1 MKKGLE
7 NSFTGPFKVLER
19 FDKYFIIET
28 FKGCSKISIDR
39 LQPAYTLDFV
49 NDQKI
54 KSKNN
59 NDSFISS
66 RNISTSTSAATVTK
80 DSRRRPYENN
90 LYFTAETYFMG
101 GRGDMSPQYLGRE
114 DKIPFVPAKFMAN

>member
-28 FKGCSKISIDR
+28 YKGCSKISIDR

-59 NDSFISS
+59 NNYFISS
-66 RNISTSTSAATVTK
+66 RNISTSTSVATVTK
-80 DSRRRPYENN
+80 DSRRQPYENN

-101 GRGDMSPQYLGRE
+101 GTGGH
-114 DKIPFVPAKFMAN
+114 VPPISGKGG